1 MYKHNIT
8 IEGKEYEVEIL
19 DVSGNE
25 DDQVLIDFW
34 INFGEGFILL
44 FDITYKESFD
54 ILKEKYHRIIKGKH
68 NIEVPIFLVGNKID
82 LESERKVSFEE
93 AAEFTNSLKIQY
105 IEVSAYQYFNC
116 QKTFEILSLEIL
128 MFNKGKYIEYKKNIK
143 KKRKN
148 NINNLP
154 SLLKFNNY

>member
-8 IEGKEYEVEIL
+8 IEGKEYDVEIL
-19 DVSGNE
+19 DTSGKE
-25 DDQVLIDFW
+25 DYQSVLDMW

-44 FDITYKESFD
+44 FDITNKESFD

-68 NIEVPIFLVGNKID
+68 NIEVPIVLVGNKID

-93 AAEFTNSLKIQY
+93 AAEFANSLKIQY

-116 QKTFEILSLEIL
+116 HKTFEILSLEIL
-128 MFNKGKYIEYKKNIK
+128 MFNKGKYIEYKKI
-143 KKRKN
+143 
-148 NINNLP
+148 
-154 SLLKFNNY
+154 